1 MTAHARA
8 RPFAVVGAWILA
20 GLALASDATADMTKD
35 QCIDADTQAQ
45 MLRRD
50 GKLAASLAQLQRC
63 GSPSC
68 PEMIR
73 EDCTRRIDE
82 VQRAQP
88 TIIFSAKDGAG
99 HDLVDVKV
107 TVDGQPL
114 TNRLEGKAFTVDPG
128 ARSFTFTVADQAPV
142 TQSLVITEGEKDRH
156 ERIIIG
162 VALPAPAPAPTP
174 TAAPETTGTALPS
187 APPPDQTSGGGMGTR
202 KIVGLVLAGT
212 GVAGVAV
219 GSVFG
224 LLTISAVNQQNTDCA
239 SMTSCSSP
247 KSALSDHSSA
257 QTDGTVSDVAFIAGG
272 ALLAVGAVLFFLPTG
287 ASDSTPATGLLV
299 APSVGPGGG
308 GLLLRG
314 GF

>member
-1 MTAHARA
+1 MPMTACTRA
-8 RPFAVVGAWILA
+8 RRFVACASFLAAAAVVP
-20 GLALASDATADMTKD
+20 DAAADMTKD
-35 QCIDADTQAQ
+35 QCIDANTQAQ

-68 PEMIR
+68 PDIIR
-73 EDCTRRIDE
+73 DDCTRRIDE

-88 TIIFSAKDGAG
+88 SVIFSAKDGEG
-99 HDLVDVKV
+99 RDLVDVKV

-114 TNRLEGKAFTVDPG
+114 ADRLEGKGLIVDPG
-128 ARSFTFTVADQAPV
+128 ARSFTFTVAGQPPV
-142 TQSLVITEGEKDRH
+142 TQSFVITEGDKDRH
-156 ERIIIG
+156 ERIVIG
-162 VALPAPAPAPTP
+162 TAAPATTPAPATTATPAPST
-174 TAAPETTGTALPS
+174 
-187 APPPDQTSGGGMGTR
+187 PPDQTTGGGMGTR
-202 KIVGLVLAGT
+202 KILGLVLAAT
-212 GVAGVAV
+212 GVAGVAA

-272 ALLAVGAVLFFLPTG
+272 ALLAVGAVLFFLPTA
-287 ASDSTPATGLLV
+287 ASDSTPATGV
-299 APSVGPGGG
+299 FIAPSVGPGGG